1 MIVRFSVANYLS
13 FNELTDFNMVSGDV
27 RTKKNHIES
36 VNGIDLLKFSL
47 LYGANGAGKS
57 NLIKAM
63 EAMVGAVQS
72 GTVNGITDNKHKL
85 NPECLNKPT
94 EFEFEIISDSGKAY
108 IYGLSIA
115 ENTISNEYLYTSGL
129 GRGKDKLVFERH
141 SADKNKSKIEIANKL
156 LSSKKDKNFI
166 ELMESSLLE
175 EDEVALTR
183 FTEFPDVLEK
193 FQNEIEEVLDWF
205 FFNIII
211 IHPSSQPQGLIY
223 NLSLHENF
231 LHFSNEMLST
241 IDVGLKALKI
251 EQFSLDEFFGEVDDK
266 KKLIDNI
273 KKDLEEVDFLRL
285 SADSIALKD
294 ENSKG
299 EYIIKK
305 LFTEHQGNSG
315 KVTFSISEE
324 SDGTKRLIE
333 YLSLV
338 YEILNPDLRT
348 VYLVDEM
355 ERSIHP
361 YLLKEIL
368 KKVVNT
374 KNITGQLIFSTHES
388 NLMDLELF
396 RPDEIWLTEKN
407 NEGATNF
414 TALSDFKIRNDLDIR
429 NGYLKGRFG
438 AIPIL
443 ANFKDLNWGENA
455 N

>member
-36 VNGIDLLKFSL
+36 VNGVDLLKFSL

-63 EAMVGAVQS
+63 EAMVGAIQS
-72 GTVNGITDNKHKL
+72 GNVNGITDNKHKL
-85 NPECLNKPT
+85 NPDCLNKPT

-108 IYGLSIA
+108 IYGLSILA
-115 ENTISNEYLYTSGL
+115 NTISNEYLYVSGL

-141 SADKNKSKIEIANKL
+141 STDNNKSKIELASKF

-175 EDEVALTR
+175 EDQVALTR
-183 FTEFPDVLEK
+183 FTEFPEVLEK
-193 FQNEIEEVLDWF
+193 FQDEIEEVLDWF

-211 IHPSSQPQGLIY
+211 IHPNSKPQRLVY
-223 NLSLHENF
+223 NLSMEKDF
-231 LHFSNEMLST
+231 LNFSNELLST
-241 IDVGLKALKI
+241 IDAGLKSLKI
-251 EQFSLDEFFGEVDDK
+251 VEFKLEDFFGETDEN
-266 KKLIDNI
+266 KKLIEKI
-273 KKDLEEVDFLRL
+273 KKDLEEGDFLRL
-285 SADSIALKD
+285 DVDLIALKD
-294 ENSKG
+294 ENNKG
-299 EYIIKK
+299 EYLIKK
-305 LFTEHQGNSG
+305 LFTEHQGSSG
-315 KVTFSISEE
+315 NVTFSIFEE

-338 YEILNPDLRT
+338 YEILNPDLRA

-407 NEGATNF
+407 SDGVTNF
-414 TALSDFKIRNDLDIR
+414 TPLSDFKIRNDLDIR

-438 AIPIL
+438 AIPVL
-443 ANFKDLNWGENA
+443 ANFKDLNWGEHA